1 MNIEKTIEAMEENLE
16 QYEETNAP
24 DDRLDLKQ
32 TITGQIKSL
41 RAYVVNEGKK
51 LSKVQEQTI
60 TDIEEIL
67 SY

>member
-41 RAYVVNEGKK
+41 RQAVATEGKK
-51 LSKVQEQTI
+51 LTKVQEQII

>member
-1 MNIEKTIEAMEENLE
+1 MNIEKTIESIEENLE

-32 TITGQIKSL
+32 TIRAQIKSIHQY
-41 RAYVVNEGKK
+41 AATEGKK
-51 LSKVQEQTI
+51 LTKVQEQTL
-60 TDIEEIL
+60 TDVEEIL